1 MKKAI
6 RILLIFTALSITREP
21 EILRAQQQDTAQEAV
36 ADTVAAGTV
45 PAEIARAREILVL
58 LDALTDTI
66 LDLDSS
72 FRRASDEERELVRVQ
87 GGRVVERINDLQA
100 ELLDLIPELEAPEL
114 TIDSITRAFGS
125 FISTE
130 IGLYERTIE
139 WNTGHLDR
147 LRHRRSETPV
157 EGLPELEA
165 DIQEARDR
173 LNAVVAGQMRV
184 LTGVESLGLVTE
196 DHWTRLERFLVGR
209 VESLVGRLQI
219 AVEARERLE
228 TQVGDA
234 VRVGAPESEIAALRA
249 RLQAAQQR
257 VRGIANSLD
266 STADLLDQRGF
277 ETVEYRR
284 FVIRATGEVTGDVL
298 NPRVLLGLL
307 RDLAGGIWN
316 WFRNNA
322 PTLLARLFIIVA
334 FIVLFRVGFRLGW
347 LLFDKLGLVK
357 LSRLLADMVERLLGP
372 LATIL
377 GLFTGLWVLGVN
389 PTTLLAGVGVAGII
403 IGLALQDSLSNL
415 ASGFFILATR
425 PFDVD
430 DVIEGGGVTGTVKAM
445 GLANT
450 TVVTFDN
457 RRLMVPNRKIWG
469 EVIVNRSVEQ
479 VRRVEV
485 TVKIGYGE
493 DLDRAI
499 GILRDLLDEHE
510 KVLKNPEPSI
520 FVGKLADSWMEV
532 EVRPWVKNED
542 WWPVLTDLPRLV
554 RLRFARE
561 GIEIPIPR
569 RELVTPSE
577 GEPNDERARSRKE

>member
-1 MKKAI
+1 MKNAI
-6 RILLIFTALSITREP
+6 RILLFFAAVSVIREP

-36 ADTVAAGTV
+36 ADTVAADTV

-334 FIVLFRVGFRLGW
+334 FVVLFRVGFRLGW

-532 EVRPWVKNED
+532 EVWPWVKNED
-542 WWPVLTDLPRLV
+542 WWPLLTELPRLV

>member
-6 RILLIFTALSITREP
+6 RILLIFAALSVTREP
-21 EILRAQQQDTAQEAV
+21 EVLGAQQQDTAQAAV
-36 ADTVAAGTV
+36 ADTVAADTV
-45 PAEIARAREILVL
+45 PPGLTRAREILVL
-58 LDALTDTI
+58 LDAATDTI
-66 LDLDSS
+66 IDLDSS
-72 FRRASDEERELVRVQ
+72 FRRASDEERELLRVQ
-87 GGRVVERINDLQA
+87 GDRVVERINDLQA
-100 ELLDLIPELEAPEL
+100 ELLDLIPELEAPEP
-114 TIDSITRAFGS
+114 TIDSITQAFGS

-130 IGLYERTIE
+130 IGLYERSIE
-139 WNTGHLDR
+139 WNTGHLGR
-147 LRHRRSETPV
+147 LRDRRSETPV

-219 AVEARERLE
+219 AVAARERLE

-234 VRVGAPESEIAALRA
+234 VRAGAPESEIATLRA

-307 RDLAGGIWN
+307 LDLSGGIWN

-347 LLFDKLGLVK
+347 RLFDKLGLVK
-357 LSRLLADMVERLLGP
+357 LSRLLADLVERLLRP

-377 GLFTGLWVLGVN
+377 GLFTGLFVLGVN

-415 ASGFFILATR
+415 AAGVFILATR

-430 DVIEGGGVTGTVKAM
+430 DVIRGGGVTGTVRAM
-445 GLANT
+445 GLATT

-469 EVIVNRSVEQ
+469 EVIENRSAEQ
-479 VRRVEV
+479 VRRVDV

-510 KVLKNPEPSI
+510 KVLENPEPLI
-520 FVGKLADSWMEV
+520 FVGKLADSWLEL
-532 EVRPWVKNED
+532 EVRPWVKTED
-542 WWPVLTDLPRLV
+542 WWPVLTELPRLV
-554 RLRFARE
+554 RLRFAKE

-577 GEPNDERARSRKE
+577 GEPHDEGARSRKE

>member
-1 MKKAI
+1 MKNAI
-6 RILLIFTALSITREP
+6 RILLFFAAVSVIREP

-36 ADTVAAGTV
+36 ADTVAADTV

-72 FRRASDEERELVRVQ
+72 FRRASDDERELLRVQ
-87 GGRVVERINDLQA
+87 GDRVVERINDLQA

-157 EGLPELEA
+157 EGLGELEA
-165 DIQEARDR
+165 DIQEARGR

-219 AVEARERLE
+219 AVAARERLE

-257 VRGIANSLD
+257 VRGIAGSLD
-266 STADLLDQRGF
+266 STADLLDERGF

-298 NPRVLLGLL
+298 NPRVLFGLL

-347 LLFDKLGLVK
+347 RLFDKLGLVK

-430 DVIEGGGVTGTVKAM
+430 DVIEGGGVTGTV
-445 GLANT
+445 
-450 TVVTFDN
+450 
-457 RRLMVPNRKIWG
+457 
-469 EVIVNRSVEQ
+469 
-479 VRRVEV
+479 
-485 TVKIGYGE
+485 
-493 DLDRAI
+493 
-499 GILRDLLDEHE
+499 
-510 KVLKNPEPSI
+510 
-520 FVGKLADSWMEV
+520 
-532 EVRPWVKNED
+532 
-542 WWPVLTDLPRLV
+542 
-554 RLRFARE
+554 
-561 GIEIPIPR
+561 
-569 RELVTPSE
+569 
-577 GEPNDERARSRKE
+577 

>member
-1 MKKAI
+1 MKNAI
-6 RILLIFTALSITREP
+6 RILLFFAAVSVIREP

-36 ADTVAAGTV
+36 ADTVAADTV

>member
-1 MKKAI
+1 M
-6 RILLIFTALSITREP
+6 
-21 EILRAQQQDTAQEAV
+21 
-36 ADTVAAGTV
+36 
-45 PAEIARAREILVL
+45 
-58 LDALTDTI
+58 
-66 LDLDSS
+66 
-72 FRRASDEERELVRVQ
+72 
-87 GGRVVERINDLQA
+87 
-100 ELLDLIPELEAPEL
+100 
-114 TIDSITRAFGS
+114 
-125 FISTE
+125 
-130 IGLYERTIE
+130 
-139 WNTGHLDR
+139 
-147 LRHRRSETPV
+147 
-157 EGLPELEA
+157 
-165 DIQEARDR
+165 
-173 LNAVVAGQMRV
+173 
-184 LTGVESLGLVTE
+184 
-196 DHWTRLERFLVGR
+196 
-209 VESLVGRLQI
+209 
-219 AVEARERLE
+219 
-228 TQVGDA
+228 
-234 VRVGAPESEIAALRA
+234 
-249 RLQAAQQR
+249 
-257 VRGIANSLD
+257 
-266 STADLLDQRGF
+266 
-277 ETVEYRR
+277 
-284 FVIRATGEVTGDVL
+284 L

-347 LLFDKLGLVK
+347 LLFAKLGLVK

-520 FVGKLADSWMEV
+520 FVGKLADSWLEV